1 MSTVV
6 TLCETKEWSYSGLM
20 EAVEEFVDSEVDN
33 ASTELY
39 EATAKRLLGE
49 TLSHDEI
56 MLDVPICGPDDLI
69 VLERAPHANDVKFSI
84 GTDTQIRTMLT
95 RLKLGRKGLLSMYKT
110 YLELEH
116 ENPTKGEGYLMGK
129 AGQMH
134 GLNPRESQVI
144 LTKMI
149 AKHNLRKEHFLQ
161 MADDVLVEETPTNT
175 SGSANPDH
183 KPTDG
188 GKTRL
193 GTKTVKRRKKLT
205 DFKGEIQ

>member
-1 MSTVV
+1 
-6 TLCETKEWSYSGLM
+6 M
-20 EAVEEFVDSEVDN
+20 EAVEEFVDSQVEEPT
-33 ASTELY
+33 TELY

-49 TLSHDEI
+49 TLNHDEI
-56 MLDVPICGPDDLI
+56 MLDVPTCNPDDLI
-69 VLERAPHANDVKFSI
+69 VMERAPNVDEVKFNI
-84 GTDTQIRTMLT
+84 ATDTQVRIMLT
-95 RLKLGRKGLLSMYKT
+95 RLKLGRKGLLSLFKT
-110 YLELEH
+110 YTHLVH
-116 ENPTKGEGYLMGK
+116 DNPNKGEGYLMGK

-134 GLNPRESQVI
+134 GLEPRESQVI

-149 AKHNLRKEHFLQ
+149 RKHNMRKEHYLQ

-175 SGSANPDH
+175 AGSANPDH

-205 DFKGEIQ
+205 DFKGEIQWKHLRN